1 MTRAAGLSTALRAVL
16 ALLMAALVAGC
27 ASLVP
32 QTVALRT
39 AWPAGVPEHADLAQ
53 VPFFPQDDY
62 QCGPAALATVLTAS
76 GKSVTPEALVPQVW
90 LPSRH
95 GSLQLEMLAAPRRYD
110 RVAYRLTPSF
120 GDMLRE
126 VTAGN
131 PVIVLQD
138 VGLMLIIPQWHYAV
152 VNGFDYSSG
161 SIFLR
166 SGTDPRKEMPFTY
179 FERTWM
185 KSGYWAMVAV
195 PPDRVPVTATPER
208 WIEALL
214 AFSRSAD
221 AASVT
226 RAYAAAHARWPE
238 NLPAAIGLANQLHA
252 AHRSG
257 EAATVLKQVL
267 VRDPQSA
274 IVRNNLA
281 QTLSDDGHNR
291 EALEVI
297 EPAAAD
303 PQSPFAGEVRTT
315 RQLILDRLQPK
326 AAAATSR

>member
-1 MTRAAGLSTALRAVL
+1 MTRAAGFSTAFRAVL
-16 ALLMAALVAGC
+16 ALLLAALAAGC
-27 ASLVP
+27 TSLVP
-32 QTVALRT
+32 QTFALRT

-62 QCGPAALATVLTAS
+62 QCGPAALATVLAAS
-76 GKSVTPEALVPQVW
+76 GASVTPEALVPQVW

-110 RVAYRLTPSF
+110 RVAYRLSPNFS
-120 GDMLRE
+120 DLLRE
-126 VTAGN
+126 VAAGN
-131 PVIVLQD
+131 PVVVLQE
-138 VGLMLIIPQWHYAV
+138 VGLMLFIPQWHYAV
-152 VNGFDYSSG
+152 VNGFDYGTG

-185 KSGYWAMVAV
+185 KGGYWAMVAV

-221 AASVT
+221 AASMT
-226 RAYAAAHARWPE
+226 RAYAAAHQRWPD

-252 AHRSG
+252 AHRYG
-257 EAATVLKQVL
+257 EAAAVLKQVL
-267 VRDPQSA
+267 ARDAQSV

-281 QTLSDDGHNR
+281 QTLSDDGRNQ
-291 EALEVI
+291 EALQVI

-303 PQSPFAGEVRTT
+303 PQSPFAAEVRAT
-315 RQLILDRLQPK
+315 RQLILERLQPK
-326 AAAATSR
+326 AAAAR